1 MPNINKVAQAYSL
14 RMPKKYNMPYKTLPS
29 FALFAVSLSL
39 LNGCGGSR
47 SIRVTE
53 GDQQIR
59 SALTGSLYATDQA
72 TIVHVNNFDRLV
84 TLRNARS
91 FPESTFLETR
101 DSEGI
106 KSAIIKTRG
115 NRPAGLGT
123 ADIVEGLPKINDRA
137 SPVNATESVRLGK
150 IYRDLDE
157 E

>member
-1 MPNINKVAQAYSL
+1 
-14 RMPKKYNMPYKTLPS
+14 MPKKYNMPYKTL
-29 FALFAVSLSL
+29 LFCVLLAVSFSL
-39 LNGCGGSR
+39 LSGCGGSR
-47 SIRVTE
+47 SVRVTE

-72 TIVHVNNFDRLV
+72 TIVHVNKFDRLA

-91 FPESTFLETR
+91 FPKSTFLETR
-101 DSEGI
+101 DSEGN
-106 KSAIIKTRG
+106 KSAILKTRG

>member
-1 MPNINKVAQAYSL
+1 
-14 RMPKKYNMPYKTLPS
+14 MPYKTL
-29 FALFAVSLSL
+29 LFCVLLAVSLSL
-39 LNGCGGSR
+39 LSGCGGSR
-47 SIRVTE
+47 SVRVTE

-72 TIVHVNNFDRLV
+72 TIVHINKFDRLA
-84 TLRNARS
+84 TLRNARN
-91 FPESTFLETR
+91 FPKSTFLETR
-101 DSEGI
+101 DSEGN
-106 KSAIIKTRG
+106 KSAILKTRG

>member
-1 MPNINKVAQAYSL
+1 
-14 RMPKKYNMPYKTLPS
+14 MPKKYNMPYKTL
-29 FALFAVSLSL
+29 LFCVLLAVSFSL
-39 LNGCGGSR
+39 LSGCGGSR
-47 SIRVTE
+47 SVRVTE

-59 SALTGSLYATDQA
+59 SALTGSVYATDQA
-72 TIVHVNNFDRLV
+72 TIVHVNKFDRLA

-91 FPESTFLETR
+91 FPASTFLETR
-101 DSEGI
+101 DTEGN
-106 KSAIIKTRG
+106 KSAILKTRG

-137 SPVNATESVRLGK
+137 SPVNAAESVRLGK

>member
-1 MPNINKVAQAYSL
+1 
-14 RMPKKYNMPYKTLPS
+14 MPKKYNMPYKTLPS

-39 LNGCGGSR
+39 LSGCGGSR
-47 SIRVTE
+47 SVRVIE

-59 SALTGSLYATDQA
+59 SALTGSIYATDQA
-72 TIVHVNNFDRLV
+72 TIVHVNKFDRLA

-91 FPESTFLETR
+91 FPKSTFLETR
-101 DSEGI
+101 DSEGN
-106 KSAIIKTRG
+106 KSGILKTRG

-150 IYRDLDE
+150 IYRDLNE

>member
-1 MPNINKVAQAYSL
+1 
-14 RMPKKYNMPYKTLPS
+14 MPKKYNMPYKTLL
-29 FALFAVSLSL
+29 FCVLFAVSLSL
-39 LNGCGGSR
+39 LSGCGGSR
-47 SIRVTE
+47 SVRVTE

-72 TIVHVNNFDRLV
+72 TIVHINKFDRLA
-84 TLRNARS
+84 TLRNARN
-91 FPESTFLETR
+91 FPKSTFLETR
-101 DSEGI
+101 DSEGN
-106 KSAIIKTRG
+106 KSAILKTRG

>member
-1 MPNINKVAQAYSL
+1 
-14 RMPKKYNMPYKTLPS
+14 MPKKYNMPYKTLPS

-39 LNGCGGSR
+39 LSGCGGSR
-47 SIRVTE
+47 SVRVIE

-59 SALTGSLYATDQA
+59 SALTGSIYATDQA
-72 TIVHVNNFDRLV
+72 TIVHVNKFDRLA
-84 TLRNARS
+84 TLRNARG
-91 FPESTFLETR
+91 FPKSTFLETR

-106 KSAIIKTRG
+106 KSAILKTRG

-150 IYRDLDE
+150 IYRDLNE

>member
-1 MPNINKVAQAYSL
+1 
-14 RMPKKYNMPYKTLPS
+14 MPKKYNMPYKTL
-29 FALFAVSLSL
+29 LFCVLLAVSLSL
-39 LNGCGGSR
+39 LSGCGGSR
-47 SIRVTE
+47 SVRVTE

-72 TIVHVNNFDRLV
+72 TIVHINKFDRLA
-84 TLRNARS
+84 TLRNARN
-91 FPESTFLETR
+91 FPKSTFLETR
-101 DSEGI
+101 DSEGN
-106 KSAIIKTRG
+106 KSALLKTRG

-150 IYRDLDE
+150 IYRDLNE

>member
-1 MPNINKVAQAYSL
+1 
-14 RMPKKYNMPYKTLPS
+14 MPKKYNMPHKTLPS

-39 LNGCGGSR
+39 LSGCGGSR
-47 SIRVTE
+47 SVRVIE

-59 SALTGSLYATDQA
+59 SALTGSIYATDQA
-72 TIVHVNNFDRLV
+72 TIVHVNKFDRLA

-91 FPESTFLETR
+91 FPKSTFLETR
-101 DSEGI
+101 DSEGN
-106 KSAIIKTRG
+106 KSAILKTRG

-150 IYRDLDE
+150 IYRDLNE